1 MNDRDSLKARIDKL
15 SPMAVRFVARLVD
28 SLSEAPTPKTVAP
41 TWLTKHPD
49 WIEYFG
55 LAVSAHHGTTTEPL
69 GLTSFETVFR
79 NACEALDWSI
89 DPPGSA
95 TRRFVDMTVTPADG
109 TTRRL
114 SLKSTAAKNLRESTA
129 HISKLTEAAWI
140 QDVRSARARR
150 QRTLKLFRDY
160 RAAVDA
166 IILLRAFREPG
177 KIPNRYQLV
186 EIPSDL
192 FKSLEDAPE
201 SAFAAD
207 GPVID
212 CAYGGLTSAAQVSI
226 DRSDAK
232 ITVRRIQLSACTIHA
247 EWRLVQSTASSSG
260 SPARPD

>member
-1 MNDRDSLKARIDKL
+1 M
-15 SPMAVRFVARLVD
+15 
-28 SLSEAPTPKTVAP
+28 
-41 TWLTKHPD
+41 
-49 WIEYFG
+49 
-55 LAVSAHHGTTTEPL
+55 
-69 GLTSFETVFR
+69 
-79 NACEALDWSI
+79 
-89 DPPGSA
+89 
-95 TRRFVDMTVTPADG
+95 
-109 TTRRL
+109 
-114 SLKSTAAKNLRESTA
+114 
-129 HISKLTEAAWI
+129 
-140 QDVRSARARR
+140 
-150 QRTLKLFRDY
+150 KLFHDY

-247 EWRLVQSTASSSG
+247 EGRLVKSTVTSSG
-260 SPARPD
+260 SPVRSG